1 MDQQQIKS
9 AATDMAEKLG
19 EAGDNAVQAGANI
32 QQRTLDQGKAM
43 SQDFQA
49 SAASA
54 ARQAA
59 NTGRQAMGQAR
70 ESVQD
75 AAREI
80 GEKTTQAASVL
91 YQQGSL
97 AGGYITRFTT
107 EQPATALFIAAAI
120 GYGLAYL
127 IHRN

>member
-9 AATDMAEKLG
+9 AATDMAETLG
-19 EAGDNAVQAGANI
+19 GAGDNAVQAGANI
-32 QQRTLDQGKAM
+32 QRTLDQGKAM
-43 SQDFQA
+43 SQDLQA
-49 SAASA
+49 SAASV
-54 ARQAA
+54 ARQAVDA
-59 NTGRQAMGQAR
+59 GRQAVGQAR
-70 ESVQD
+70 ETVEN

-80 GEKTTQAASVL
+80 GGQTTQAASAL